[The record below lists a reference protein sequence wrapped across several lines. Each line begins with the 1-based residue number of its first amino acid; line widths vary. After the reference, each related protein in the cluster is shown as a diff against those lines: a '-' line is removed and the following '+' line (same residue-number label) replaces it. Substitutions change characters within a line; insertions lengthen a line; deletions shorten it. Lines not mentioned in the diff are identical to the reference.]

1 MDILT
6 RSEELVMLAII
17 RLKKSA
23 YLVNIRQHLMTA
35 TGRDWSVG
43 AVFDTLDRL
52 KRKGYLDSFLGDP
65 TATRGGRSKR
75 FYDITDNGKNILSG
89 MKKVNDTMWEGYS
102 VETSK

>member
-6 RSEELVMLAII
+6 RPEELVLLAII
-17 RLKKSA
+17 RLKRSA
-23 YLVNIRQHLMTA
+23 YLVNIREHLIDV

-52 KRKGYLDSFLGDP
+52 RRKGYLDSFLGDP

-75 FYDITDNGKNILSG
+75 FYEITDNGKNILSG
-89 MKKVNDTMWEGYS
+89 MKKVNDTMWDGYS
-102 VETSK
+102 VEISK